1 MNSVKPR
8 KVDSFPIRQK
18 IREAEETLCQASDKL
33 HEIRDHYN
41 MEWGDN
47 AHCDLDLALTYA
59 LHRIQEA
66 QTELNDLLRLRRL
79 GLNFK
84 SGRSWV

>member
-8 KVDSFPIRQK
+8 KADSFPIRQK
-18 IREAEETLCQASDKL
+18 IGEAEETLCQASDKL

-47 AHCDLDLALTYA
+47 AHCDL
-59 LHRIQEA
+59 
-66 QTELNDLLRLRRL
+66 
-79 GLNFK
+79 
-84 SGRSWV
+84 

>member
-8 KVDSFPIRQK
+8 KGDSFPIRQK

-41 MEWGDN
+41 LECGDN
-47 AHCDLDLALTYA
+47 AHCDLDLALAYA
-59 LHRIQEA
+59 VQRIQDA
-66 QTELNDLLRLRRL
+66 QTELNDLLSLRRL

>member
-1 MNSVKPR
+1 MNAAEPPKSQ
-8 KVDSFPIRQK
+8 SFPIRQK
-18 IREAEETLCQASDKL
+18 IREAEEMLCQASDKL
-33 HEIRDHYN
+33 HDIRAHFN
-41 MEWGDN
+41 MEWGDS
-47 AHCDLDLALTYA
+47 HCCNLDVALTCA
-59 LHRIQEA
+59 LRRIQET